1 MVEILYFQVLQ
12 DALNVDKL
20 MQEVNVL
27 LSPG

>member
-1 MVEILYFQVLQ
+1 MVEILYFQVLP

-20 MQEVNVL
+20 MHEVNVL